1 MTMTPKETRMP
12 STARPPLRLLLLS
25 AVLATALAACNRD
38 REPEAPAPAAPG
50 TAAVVT
56 PADAAA
62 PMEFESKT
70 PWADVR
76 LTLPPG
82 IKPQGDLHARLYAEE
97 VRRLRQFAE
106 GAQGELTE
114 AGAETDR
121 PKYQKTITVTVAA
134 ETAKLLSLKRSDFD
148 YSGGAHPNTLTDGL
162 LWDKALKRRVGVAEL
177 FGKGAD
183 FTVLDQALCSAINA
197 AKRARVP
204 DGASVTLGGKDFSCP
219 RAADTP
225 FVLTAGDTPGKA
237 AGLTFLIGPYQVGP
251 YVEGGYEIAIPAAA
265 FRSLL
270 AVAYSGEFGG
280 RLAKAG
286 DVTPVIVP
294 LVQPAAPPARN

>member
-1 MTMTPKETRMP
+1 MT
-12 STARPPLRLLLLS
+12 STARPPLGLLLLT
-25 AVLATALAACNRD
+25 AALATTLTACNRD
-38 REPEAPAPAAPG
+38 REPAAPAPAAPG

-70 PWADVR
+70 PYADVR
-76 LTLPPG
+76 LTLPAG

-97 VRRLRQFAE
+97 VRRLRQFTE

-114 AGAETDR
+114 AGADTDR
-121 PKYQKTITVTVAA
+121 PKYQKTITITVAA
-134 ETAKLLSLKRSDFD
+134 ETAKLLSLKRVDFD

-162 LWDKALKRRVGVAEL
+162 LWDKALKRRVGLADL

-183 FTVLDQALCSAINA
+183 LTILDQALCSAINA

-204 DGASVTLGGKDFSCP
+204 DSAGVTLDGKDFSCP

-225 FVLTAGDTPGKA
+225 FVLTPGAAPGKA

-251 YVEGGYEIAIPAAA
+251 YVEGAYEVNLPNTV
-265 FRSLL
+265 FRSILT
-270 AVAYSGEFGG
+270 VAYAGEFGG
-280 RLAKAG
+280 G
-286 DVTPVIVP
+286 
-294 LVQPAAPPARN
+294 

>member
-1 MTMTPKETRMP
+1 MT
-12 STARPPLRLLLLS
+12 SIARPPLRLMLLT
-25 AVLATALAACNRD
+25 AALATALTACNRD
-38 REPEAPAPAAPG
+38 REPAPPAPALPG

-62 PMEFESKT
+62 PMAFESKT

-97 VRRLRQFAE
+97 VRRLRQFTE

-121 PKYQKTITVTVAA
+121 PKYQKTITITVAA
-134 ETAKLLSLKRSDFD
+134 ETAKLLSLKRVDFD

-162 LWDKALKRRVGVAEL
+162 LWDKALKRRVGLADL

-183 FTVLDQALCSAINA
+183 LTVLDQALCSAINV
-197 AKRARVP
+197 AKRTRVP
-204 DGASVTLGGKDFSCP
+204 DSPGVTLDGKDFSCP
-219 RAADTP
+219 RVADTP
-225 FVLTAGDTPGKA
+225 FVLTPGAAPGKA

-251 YVEGGYEIAIPAAA
+251 YVEGGYEVNLPNAV
-265 FRSLL
+265 FRSILT
-270 AVAYSGEFGG
+270 VAYASEFGG
-280 RLAKAG
+280 S
-286 DVTPVIVP
+286 
-294 LVQPAAPPARN
+294 